1 MRQALLPLL
10 AEGSKVINGVV
21 SVARAGVY
29 WTYFV
34 GVQPVFRH
42 EQSDRGSFRMFTAQL
57 VCRGACRQMDIV
69 RAFGVSPISVKRAV
83 NRYRREGVAGFYRSR
98 KGRGGGVLT
107 AAVLGQAQE
116 LLDRGRSRSEVAA
129 ELEIKPDTL
138 RKAINQGRL
147 REGKRAGARKASDQ
161 SERSREDAAAGGE
174 MGTACTRPGERMLC
188 ALGML
193 EGAPTRFEACRDVSF
208 GGVLC
213 ALPAL
218 ALNGLFRHLENC
230 FRELRG
236 YYRVVQVITLLA
248 DMALCRIK
256 TAEQLQYHAPGE
268 LGKLRGLDR
277 VPEVRTLRLKLKEM
291 SRGKAPEKW
300 AGLLSRDWME
310 QDPES
315 AGVLYVDGH
324 VRVYH
329 GSRTELPRR
338 YVSRDRL
345 CLRGTTDYWVNDAL
359 GRPFFVVEKPA
370 DPGLLAVLE
379 KEIVPRLLDEVPGQ
393 PSRRE
398 LEENPERPR
407 FLLVFDRQGYSPGF
421 FQRMWRDHRIACLT
435 YHKYPGDPWPAER
448 FQETALAMPGG
459 ETVTLKLAER
469 GTRIGSGKDRLWVRE
484 VRKLSKGG
492 HQTSLITTAYE
503 DPGQRIAAWMFSRW
517 AQENFFRYMMQDFA
531 IDLLAEYR
539 TEGFHDPPRVVNPAW
554 RELERER
561 RSLNSRLTTV
571 RARYA
576 NLTLHPELKPE
587 DVEDWKKAQAE
598 SVEEIEQ
605 LEHALDQLKS
615 RKKDTSRH
623 LRWDELPESERFQ
636 QLAPSRKRLMDT
648 VKLVAY
654 RAETAMAALV
664 REELAREDDAR
675 ALIRDLCRS
684 PADIMPDPDSGLLRV
699 YVHHMSNPR
708 FNRAI
713 EHLIGTLNGAE
724 ITYPGTRLK
733 LVYALGH
740 PPEN

>member
-1 MRQALLPLL
+1 VRQALLPLL
-10 AEGSKVINGVV
+10 AEGSILINGLV
-21 SVARAGVY
+21 SVVREGVS

-34 GVQPVFRH
+34 GVQPVFSH
-42 EQSDRGSFRMFTAQL
+42 EESDHRSFRMFTAQL

-69 RAFGVSPISVKRAV
+69 RAFGVSPVSVKRAV
-83 NRYRREGVAGFYRSR
+83 KRYRGEGVAGFYRTR

-107 AAVLGQAQE
+107 ASVRAEAQE
-116 LLDRGRSRSEVAA
+116 LLDGGGSRSEVARS
-129 ELEIKPDTL
+129 LGIKPDTL
-138 RKAINQGRL
+138 RKAIHQGRL
-147 REGKRAGARKASDQ
+147 REAKRGCPSGASDK
-161 SERSREDAAAGGE
+161 SERSRADAAAGAR
-174 MGTACTRPGERMLC
+174 MGTACTWAGERMLC

-193 EGAPTRFEACRDVSF
+193 QGAPTRFEACRDVSF

-218 ALNGLFRHLENC
+218 ALNGLFRHLETC

-236 YYRVVQVITLLA
+236 YYRVVHVVTLLA

-256 TAEQLQYHAPGE
+256 TAEQLQYHPPGE
-268 LGKLRGLDR
+268 LGRLRGLDR
-277 VPEVRTLRLKLKEM
+277 IPEVRTLRRKLGEM
-291 SRGKAPEKW
+291 SREEAPEKW

-329 GSRTELPRR
+329 GRRTALPRR

-345 CLRGTTDYWVNDAL
+345 CLRGTSDYWVNDAL
-359 GRPFFVVEKPA
+359 GRPFFVVEKPV
-370 DPGLLAVLE
+370 DPGLLEVLRA
-379 KEIVPRLLDEVPGQ
+379 EIVPRLLREVPGQ
-393 PSRRE
+393 PSREE
-398 LEENPERPR
+398 LEENPRRFR
-407 FLLVFDRQGYSPGF
+407 FLLVFDRQGYSPAF
-421 FQRMWRDHRIACLT
+421 FRRMWADHRIACVS
-435 YHKYPGDPWPAER
+435 YHKYPGEPWPVEEFREVAV
-448 FQETALAMPGG
+448 ALPRG
-459 ETVTLKLAER
+459 ETVVLKLAER
-469 GTRIGSGKDRLWVRE
+469 SCRIGGGKDRLSVRE
-484 VRKLSKGG
+484 VRKLSPGG

-503 DPGQRIAAWMFSRW
+503 DPGGRIAAWMFSRW

-554 RELERER
+554 RELEREH
-561 RSLNSRLTTV
+561 RSLNSRLATA

-576 NLTLHPELKPE
+576 GLTLDPELRPGK
-587 DVEDWKKAQAE
+587 VEAWKKRQAE

-605 LEHALDQLKS
+605 LGHALDQVKE
-615 RKKDTSRH
+615 RKKRTLRH
-623 LRWDELPESERFQ
+623 LPWDQLPESERFQ
-636 QLAPSRKRLMDT
+636 RLAPSRKRLIDT

-654 RAETAMAALV
+654 RAETAMAAIV

-684 PADIMPDPDSGLLRV
+684 PADITPDLENRLLRV
-699 YVHHMSNPR
+699 HVHHMSNPR
-708 FNRAI
+708 SNRAI
-713 EHLIGTLNGAE
+713 EHLMVSLNEAE
-724 ITYPGTRLK
+724 ITYPGTSLR

-740 PPEN
+740 PP

>member
-1 MRQALLPLL
+1 
-10 AEGSKVINGVV
+10 
-21 SVARAGVY
+21 
-29 WTYFV
+29 
-34 GVQPVFRH
+34 
-42 EQSDRGSFRMFTAQL
+42 MFTAQL
-57 VCRGACRQMDIV
+57 VCQGACRQMDIV

-83 NRYRREGVAGFYRSR
+83 KRYRQEGVAGFYRSR
-98 KGRGGGVLT
+98 KGRGGGVLK

-147 REGKRAGARKASDQ
+147 REGKWAGTRKASDQ

-218 ALNGLFRHLENC
+218 ALNGLFRHLESC
-230 FRELRG
+230 FQELRG

-256 TAEQLQYHAPGE
+256 TAEQLQYHPPGE

-379 KEIVPRLLDEVPGQ
+379 KEIVPRLLGEVPGQ

-407 FLLVFDRQGYSPGF
+407 FLLVFDRQGCSPGF
-421 FQRMWRDHRIACLT
+421 FKRMWRDHRIACLT
-435 YHKYPGDPWPAER
+435 YHKYPGDPWPAEQ

-469 GTRIGSGKDRLWVRE
+469 GTRIGSGKDCLWVRE

-503 DPGQRIAAWMFSRW
+503 DPGQRIAAWMFSRR

-539 TEGFHDPPRVVNPAW
+539 TEGFHDPPQVVNPAW
-554 RELERER
+554 RELEREH

-605 LEHALDQLKS
+605 LEHALDQVKS
-615 RKKDTSRH
+615 KKKGTSRH

-654 RAETAMAALV
+654 RAETAMAAIV

-724 ITYPGTRLK
+724 ITYPGTRLQ